1 MEFFK
6 PEQQPDATH
15 KIRRRSSGKKLM
27 NEMMLSGNAHAL
39 LFLFISLG
47 KYKSS
52 FPLPGLWPLAM

>member
-39 LFLFISLG
+39 LFLFVSLG

-52 FPLPGLWPLAM
+52 FPLPGL